1 MAKKSVIPLYDADA
15 PPGTTGYRTLIE
27 RTYGQLRDDILDGR
41 LAPGEKLLV
50 ERLKDRYEV
59 GAGTVREALSRLV
72 SEAMV
77 VAEGQRGF
85 TVAPVGIEEMIDV
98 TNVRVALE
106 TEALRASVRN
116 GDDAWRKRLQQAFD
130 RLTAHERPFR
140 SENVRS
146 WEQAN
151 AEFHEALLSACGSPW
166 SLRVVRQL
174 TQHAERYRRFSIGLH
189 NERDVHLEHKQI
201 FDAAMS
207 GQDARAAL
215 ALESHIRMTPET
227 IIRAIHDGRKSFDRL
242 SEGKA

>member
-1 MAKKSVIPLYDADA
+1 MAKKSIIKLIDGGAEPTAF
-15 PPGTTGYRTLIE
+15 RTLIE
-27 RTYGQLRDDILDGR
+27 RTYGQLREDILDGR

-50 ERLKDRYEV
+50 ERLKDRYDV

-72 SEAMV
+72 SESMV

-85 TVAPVGIEEMIDV
+85 TVAPVSIEDMVDV

-106 TEALRASVRN
+106 TDALRASVRN
-116 GDDAWRKRLQQAFD
+116 GDHAWREQLAIAFD
-130 RLTAHERPFR
+130 KLTAHERPFR

-174 TQHAERYRRFSIGLH
+174 TQQAERYRRFSIGLH
-189 NERDVHLEHKQI
+189 HERDVHLEHTQI
-201 FDAAMS
+201 FEAAMA

-215 ALESHIRMTPET
+215 ALETHIRMTPET
-227 IIRAIHDGRKSFDRL
+227 IIKAIRNGIKSFDRP

>member
-1 MAKKSVIPLYDADA
+1 MAKKSFINLVD
-15 PPGTTGYRTLIE
+15 GGNEQSGYRTLIE
-27 RTYGQLRDDILDGR
+27 RTYGQLREDILDGR

-85 TVAPVGIEEMIDV
+85 TVAPAGIDDMIDV

-106 TEALRASVRN
+106 TDALRASIRN
-116 GDDAWRKRLQQAFD
+116 GDDVWRKQLRIAFD
-130 RLTAHERPFR
+130 KLTAHESPFR
-140 SENVRS
+140 SENIRD

-166 SLRVVRQL
+166 ALRVVRQL

-189 NERDVHLEHKQI
+189 NGRDVHLEHKQI
-201 FDAAMS
+201 FDAAMA

-215 ALESHIRMTPET
+215 ALETHIRMTPEL
-227 IIRAIHDGRKSFDRL
+227 IIKAIHDGTKSFDRPP
-242 SEGKA
+242 EGKS